1 MRLLIICYLL
11 ANLFFMQ
18 NLFSKSIYINSKSN
32 FKVFAAL
39 NNDEIYLLNISGVNI
54 DSLERKFSNTKSINK
69 LGLYNCFGSKYFE
82 VINSNPALKNIKE
95 IVLENIYYDD
105 FNHLFSAFDSLE
117 SIRIENCNV
126 ESIDF
131 LLKFSR
137 TLKELY
143 ISGLK
148 LDSIPDDIGKL
159 DNLEKLLVSNCM
171 NPFKDDELKKFT
183 QLRNLIEIDIAD
195 IYGCL
200 DLSLATKLKSVFID
214 YNSFDSSGIML
225 KLANNVYPN
234 TVCIGSS
241 DRANYLPILNLF
253 NDGTIRLDS
262 IKEVYLNGCIDKIPS
277 FVMQMPLLE
286 TLVMRNCKLTDV
298 DYKWDKLANIKRIDF
313 SENCISTIPQSLINI
328 LPRLDELYIRY
339 NLITTDETNKINSSK
354 IVNF

>member
-1 MRLLIICYLL
+1 MCCIQLIC
-11 ANLFFMQ
+11 
-18 NLFSKSIYINSKSN
+18 SSTIYISSRADIQKLKPIDDQDNC
-32 FKVFAAL
+32 
-39 NNDEIYLLNISGVNI
+39 DIYISGVNI
-54 DSLERKFSNTKSINK
+54 DSLEGKFSNTKSINK
-69 LGLYNCFGSKYFE
+69 LGLYNCFGSRYFE

-105 FNHLFSAFDSLE
+105 FNNLFSAFDSLE

-148 LDSIPDDIGKL
+148 LDSIPDGIGKL
-159 DNLEKLLVSNCM
+159 DNLEKLSVSNCM

-214 YNSFDSSGIML
+214 YNSFDSSGQIL

-241 DRANYLPILNLF
+241 DRANYLPFLNLF
-253 NDGTIRLDS
+253 HDGTIRLDS

-286 TLVMRNCKLTDV
+286 TLVMRNCKLTDL

-328 LPRLDELYIRY
+328 LPRLDELFIRY